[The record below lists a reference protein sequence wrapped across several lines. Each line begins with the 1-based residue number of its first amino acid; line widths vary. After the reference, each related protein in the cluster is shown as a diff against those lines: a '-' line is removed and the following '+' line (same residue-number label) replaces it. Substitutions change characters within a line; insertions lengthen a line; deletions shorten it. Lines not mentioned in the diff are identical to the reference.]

1 MNVQTAYDALKCCFI
16 KREREREKKRK
27 SLIICWLYILFK
39 TTSSCNH
46 LIGLPQSGSEITAVQ
61 VHSALSARSG
71 GVPREHKAE
80 VNRISSA
87 N

>member
-1 MNVQTAYDALKCCFI
+1 MLFHE
-16 KREREREKKRK
+16 EREREKKRGK
-27 SLIICWLYILFK
+27 VLSFAGYIFYLK
-39 TTSSCNH
+39 PQSSCNH